1 MIYNNLTLYAFE
13 IAFRMLKTVLCRYK
27 HIQEYKNIDINTYCI
42 YLARIQ
48 LNTNL
53 NKKNAMRK
61 NLLGL
66 VSICLMTCL
75 LWVNQTQAVPAY
87 PGLVQYKQ
95 ANGKTL
101 AIFLKGDEKVKWA
114 TTEDGYTIML
124 NSNGVYEYA
133 IQDMKGDLQ
142 LSGIEVNNIKE
153 RTAAEKELLS
163 KVSKGLY
170 YSPSQLSMMKSIWD
184 IKSAEAQK
192 AFPTTGNRKLICI
205 LMGYKDKAF
214 TKTQSDFNNLFNQVG
229 YSTGGATGSVKDYYL
244 ENSWSQFNLT
254 VDVFGPYTA
263 SQNMSYYGAND
274 AYGNDQNPRALVT
287 EAVNAA
293 DASANFA
300 NYDNDGDGTVDGVYV
315 IYAGYGE
322 EAGASADAIWAHAWN
337 ITPVTKDG
345 KTISKYSCSAE
356 LRGNSGTTITSIGV
370 ICHEFGHVL
379 GAPDYYDTDYSTGG
393 QFEGTGKWD
402 MMASGSW
409 NNNGVTPAHHNA
421 YTKVKVY
428 GWATATV
435 LSSATNVTVKPVK
448 DNKSFYQINSTT
460 SGEYWI
466 MENRQQEG
474 FDAYVPGH
482 GLVIYH
488 VHKDIATASSS
499 NNINATYPQ
508 KMYPVCASATT
519 NPGTTSSTYGSI
531 NSTGCPFPGSSNKT
545 SFTDATT
552 PNMKSWAGANT
563 NSPMTSIAENA
574 TTKEITFAFMG
585 GSGGGTAP
593 TATTVAASSI
603 TTSSATLNGTVNANN
618 ATTTVTF
625 EWGTTTSLGN
635 SINATPNSVTGTTNT
650 NVTANLTG
658 LSANTTYYYRVKA
671 VSANGTTYGST
682 MSFTTAANPTSVTLP
697 YSQTFSSS
705 SMPTG
710 WTTQNTGTS
719 ITERWSVSNTANA
732 GGSAY
737 EMKCTYQ
744 NVNPGTTRLIT
755 PAINTSGVSQ
765 VTLTFRH
772 MLDAYS
778 TGVTLRVQ
786 TSNDKTNWTNTS
798 WSVATSSTN
807 INATS
812 VTVNITTNLNSATTY
827 IAFVAEGNLYNI
839 DYWYIDN
846 VSVAAGS
853 GATTPTVTTGSVSN
867 ITSSTATVAGNV
879 TADGGATVTE
889 RGICY
894 STSQNPTT
902 ANSKVASGSGT
913 GSFSANLSG
922 LAANT
927 TYYARAYAINAQGT
941 SYGSQVS
948 FTTTTSTVTYC
959 ASKGS
964 NSSYEWIDLVQFAGI
979 NRTSGNDGG
988 YKDMTSLQ
996 ATVARGTTYTI
1007 YFSAGFAS
1015 TAYTEYWAVWID
1027 YNKNGTFDTNEKVAS
1042 GSSSSSGTLSASIT
1056 IPTTATL
1063 GVTRMRVSM
1072 KYNAAPTA
1080 CETFS
1085 YGEVEDYSVNITSGT
1100 SAPSTD
1106 NPFAEEL
1113 GNEKVDIFTIY
1124 PNPASEKINVVLN
1137 GIEGEVSARIYD
1149 MRGAVVKFQMLTDRN
1164 NTIEIN
1170 DLTPGVYMISIDDE
1184 KQPITKQF
1192 IKK

>member
-1 MIYNNLTLYAFE
+1 
-13 IAFRMLKTVLCRYK
+13 
-27 HIQEYKNIDINTYCI
+27 
-42 YLARIQ
+42 
-48 LNTNL
+48 
-53 NKKNAMRK
+53 
-61 NLLGL
+61 
-66 VSICLMTCL
+66 MTCL

-205 LMGYKDKAF
+205 LMGFKDKAF

-322 EAGASADAIWAHAWN
+322 EAGASADAIWAHAWS

-448 DNKSFYQINSTT
+448 DNKSFFQINSTT

-466 MENRQQEG
+466 MENRQQVG

-482 GLVIYH
+482 GLIIYH
-488 VHKDIATASSS
+488 VHKDVASASSS

-563 NSPMTSIAENA
+563 GKPMTSIAENA
-574 TTKEITFAFMG
+574 TTKDITFAFMG

-635 SINATPNSVTGTTNT
+635 SINATPNSVTGTSNT

-658 LSANTTYYYRVKA
+658 LSANTKYYYRVKA

-682 MSFTTAANPTSVTLP
+682 MNFTTAVNPTSVTLP

-710 WTTQNTGTS
+710 WTTQNTGS
-719 ITERWSVSNTANA
+719 GITERWSVSNTNKA

-1007 YFSAGFAS
+1007 YFSAGFKS
-1015 TAYTEYWAVWID
+1015 SSYTEYWAVWID
-1027 YNKNGTFDTNEKVAS
+1027 YNKNGTFDTNEKVVS

-1170 DLTPGVYMISIDDE
+1170 DLAPGVYMISIDDE

>member
-1 MIYNNLTLYAFE
+1 
-13 IAFRMLKTVLCRYK
+13 
-27 HIQEYKNIDINTYCI
+27 
-42 YLARIQ
+42 
-48 LNTNL
+48 
-53 NKKNAMRK
+53 
-61 NLLGL
+61 
-66 VSICLMTCL
+66 MTCL

-205 LMGYKDKAF
+205 LMGFKDKAF

-244 ENSWSQFNLT
+244 ENSWGQFNLT

-274 AYGNDQNPRALVT
+274 AYGNDKNPRALVT

-322 EAGASADAIWAHAWN
+322 EAGASADAIWAHAWS

-402 MMASGSW
+402 IMASGSW

-448 DNKSFYQINSTT
+448 DNKSFFQINSTT

-466 MENRQQEG
+466 MENRQQVG

-482 GLVIYH
+482 GLIIYH
-488 VHKDIATASSS
+488 VHKDVASASSS

-563 NSPMTSIAENA
+563 GKPMTSIAENA
-574 TTKEITFAFMG
+574 TTKDITFAFMG

-635 SINATPNSVTGTTNT
+635 SINATPNSVTGTSNT

-658 LSANTTYYYRVKA
+658 LSANTKYYYRVKA

-682 MSFTTAANPTSVTLP
+682 MNFTTAVNPTSVTLP

-710 WTTQNTGTS
+710 WTTQNTGS
-719 ITERWSVSNTANA
+719 GITERWSVSNTNKA

-1007 YFSAGFAS
+1007 YFSAGFKS
-1015 TAYTEYWAVWID
+1015 SSYTEYWAVWID
-1027 YNKNGTFDTNEKVAS
+1027 YNKNGTFDTNEKVVS

-1170 DLTPGVYMISIDDE
+1170 DLAPGVYMISIDDE

>member
-1 MIYNNLTLYAFE
+1 
-13 IAFRMLKTVLCRYK
+13 
-27 HIQEYKNIDINTYCI
+27 
-42 YLARIQ
+42 
-48 LNTNL
+48 
-53 NKKNAMRK
+53 
-61 NLLGL
+61 
-66 VSICLMTCL
+66 MTCL

-322 EAGASADAIWAHAWN
+322 EAGASADAIWAHAWS

-563 NSPMTSIAENA
+563 NSPMTSIAENT

-682 MSFTTAANPTSVTLP
+682 MNFTTTANPTSVTLP

-807 INATS
+807 ISATS

-827 IAFVAEGNLYNI
+827 IAFVAEGNLYYI

-996 ATVARGTTYTI
+996 ATVARGTAYTI
-1007 YFSAGFAS
+1007 YFSAGFSS

-1027 YNKNGTFDTNEKVAS
+1027 YNKNGTFEDTEKAAS

-1164 NTIEIN
+1164 NTIEIT
-1170 DLTPGVYMISIDDE
+1170 DLAPGVYMISIDDE

>member
-1 MIYNNLTLYAFE
+1 
-13 IAFRMLKTVLCRYK
+13 MLKTVLCRYK

>member
-1 MIYNNLTLYAFE
+1 
-13 IAFRMLKTVLCRYK
+13 
-27 HIQEYKNIDINTYCI
+27 
-42 YLARIQ
+42 
-48 LNTNL
+48 
-53 NKKNAMRK
+53 MRK

-66 VSICLMTCL
+66 LGIVFLTCL
-75 LWVNQTQAVPAY
+75 LWVGQSVAVPAY
-87 PGLVQYKQ
+87 PGLIQYKQ
-95 ANGKTL
+95 ENGKTL

-124 NSNGVYEYA
+124 NSKGNYEYA

-142 LSGIEVNNIKE
+142 LSGVEVNNIKE

-163 KVSKGLY
+163 KLSKGLY
-170 YSPSQLSMMKSIWD
+170 YSPSQLSMIKSIWD

-205 LMGYKDKAF
+205 LMGFKDLAF

-229 YSTGGATGSVKDYYL
+229 YNTGGATGSVKDYYL
-244 ENSWSQFNLT
+244 ENSWGQFNLT

-263 SQNMSYYGAND
+263 SQNMSYYGGND
-274 AYGNDQNPRALVT
+274 ANGNDMNPRALVT

-293 DASANFA
+293 DAAANFA

-322 EAGASADAIWAHAWN
+322 EAGASANAIWAHAWN

-393 QFEGTGKWD
+393 QFTGTGNWD

-421 YTKVKVY
+421 YTKVKIY
-428 GWATATV
+428 GWATATL
-435 LSSATNVTVKPVK
+435 LSSAANVTVKPVK

-466 MENRQQEG
+466 MENRQQVG

-488 VHKDIATASSS
+488 VHKDVATASSS

-531 NSTGCPFPGSSNKT
+531 NSAGCPFPGSSNKT

-563 NSPMTSIAENA
+563 NSPMTNIAENA
-574 TTKEITFAFMG
+574 TTKDITFAFMG

-682 MSFTTAANPTSVTLP
+682 MSFTTASNPTSVNLP
-697 YSQTFSSS
+697 YSQTFGAST
-705 SMPTG
+705 MPTG

-732 GGSAY
+732 GGAAY

-755 PAINTSGVSQ
+755 PAINTVGVSQ
-765 VTLTFRH
+765 VTLSFRH

-778 TGVTLRVQ
+778 TGVTLKVQ
-786 TSNDKTNWTNTS
+786 TSNDKVNWTNTT

-807 INATS
+807 ISAT
-812 VTVNITTNLNSATTY
+812 TVNVDITTNLNSATTY

-867 ITSSTATVAGNV
+867 ITSSTATVSGNV
-879 TADGGATVTE
+879 TADGGAAVTA

-894 STSQNPTT
+894 STSQNPTI
-902 ANSKVASGSGT
+902 ANSKVVSGSGT

-927 TYYARAYAINAQGT
+927 TYYARAYATNAQGT

-948 FTTTTSTVTYC
+948 FTTSATTVTYC

-988 YKDMTSLQ
+988 YKDMTSMQ
-996 ATVARGTTYTI
+996 ATVARGSAYTI

-1015 TAYTEYWAVWID
+1015 TAYTEYWTVWID
-1027 YNKNGTFDTNEKVAS
+1027 YNKNGIFEDTEKVVS
-1042 GSSSSSGTLSASIT
+1042 GSSSSSGTLSANIT
-1056 IPTTATL
+1056 IPTTATV

-1085 YGEVEDYSVNITSGT
+1085 YGEVEDYSVNITTGS
-1100 SAPSTD
+1100 SAPTSD
-1106 NPFAEEL
+1106 NPFAEQL
-1113 GNEKVDIFTIY
+1113 GDESNDILTVY
-1124 PNPASEKINVVLN
+1124 PNPASERINVVLN
-1137 GIEGEVSARIYD
+1137 GIEGQVTARIYD
-1149 MRGAVVKFQMLTDRN
+1149 MRGAVVKFQMLNDRN
-1164 NTIEIN
+1164 TPIEIN
-1170 DLTPGVYMISIDDE
+1170 DLAPGVYMISIDDE
-1184 KQPITKQF
+1184 KLPITKQF

>member
-1 MIYNNLTLYAFE
+1 
-13 IAFRMLKTVLCRYK
+13 
-27 HIQEYKNIDINTYCI
+27 
-42 YLARIQ
+42 
-48 LNTNL
+48 
-53 NKKNAMRK
+53 
-61 NLLGL
+61 
-66 VSICLMTCL
+66 MTCL

-205 LMGYKDKAF
+205 LMGFKDKAF

-244 ENSWSQFNLT
+244 ENSWGQFNLT

-274 AYGNDQNPRALVT
+274 AYGNDKNPRALVT

-322 EAGASADAIWAHAWN
+322 EAGASADAIWAHAWS

-448 DNKSFYQINSTT
+448 DNKSFFQINSTT

-466 MENRQQEG
+466 MENRQQVG

-482 GLVIYH
+482 GLIIYH
-488 VHKDIATASSS
+488 VHKDVASASSS

-563 NSPMTSIAENA
+563 GKPMTSIAENA
-574 TTKEITFAFMG
+574 TTKDITFAFMG

-635 SINATPNSVTGTTNT
+635 SINATPNSVTGTSNT

-658 LSANTTYYYRVKA
+658 LSANTKYYYRVKA

-682 MSFTTAANPTSVTLP
+682 MNFTTAVNPTSVTLP

-710 WTTQNTGTS
+710 WTTQNTGS
-719 ITERWSVSNTANA
+719 GITERWSVSNTNKA

-1007 YFSAGFAS
+1007 YFSAGFKS
-1015 TAYTEYWAVWID
+1015 SSYTEYWAVWID
-1027 YNKNGTFDTNEKVAS
+1027 YNKNGTFDTNEKVVS

-1056 IPTTATL
+1056 IPATATL

-1170 DLTPGVYMISIDDE
+1170 DLAPGVYMISIDDE

>member
-1 MIYNNLTLYAFE
+1 
-13 IAFRMLKTVLCRYK
+13 
-27 HIQEYKNIDINTYCI
+27 
-42 YLARIQ
+42 
-48 LNTNL
+48 
-53 NKKNAMRK
+53 MRK

-66 VSICLMTCL
+66 VSICLVTCM
-75 LWVNQTQAVPAY
+75 LWVNQTLAVPAY
-87 PGLVQYKQ
+87 PGLIQYKQ

-101 AIFLKGDEKVKWA
+101 AIYLKGDEKVKWA
-114 TTEDGYTIML
+114 TTEDGYTIMM
-124 NSNGVYEYA
+124 NSKGVYEYA
-133 IQDMKGDLQ
+133 VQDMKGDLQ
-142 LSGIEVNNIKE
+142 LSGVEVNNIKE
-153 RTAAEKELLS
+153 RTATEKELLS

-192 AFPTTGNRKLICI
+192 AFPTTGSRKLICI
-205 LMGYKDKAF
+205 LMAFKDKPF

-229 YSTGGATGSVKDYYL
+229 YNTGGATGSVKDYYL
-244 ENSWSQFNLT
+244 ENSWGQFDLT

-263 SQNMSYYGAND
+263 SQNMSYYGGND
-274 AYGNDQNPRALVT
+274 ANGNDKNPRALVT
-287 EAVNAA
+287 EAINAA
-293 DASANFA
+293 DAAANYA

-356 LRGNSGTTITSIGV
+356 LRGNSGTTITTIGV

-421 YTKVKVY
+421 YTKVKIY

-466 MENRQQEG
+466 MENRQQVG

-508 KMYPVCASATT
+508 KMYPVCASATS
-519 NPGTTSSTYGSI
+519 NPGTTSSSYGSI

-563 NSPMTSIAENA
+563 NSPMTNIAENA
-574 TTKEITFAFMG
+574 TTKDITFAFMG

-603 TTSSATLNGTVNANN
+603 TTNSATLNGTVNANN

-635 SINATPNSVTGTTNT
+635 SINATPNSVTGTSNT
-650 NVTANLTG
+650 NVTASLTG

-682 MSFTTAANPTSVTLP
+682 LNFTTTANPTSVTLP
-697 YSQTFSSS
+697 YSETFSSS
-705 SMPTG
+705 SMPSG

-755 PAINTSGVSQ
+755 PAINTTGVSQ

-812 VTVNITTNLNSATTY
+812 VTVNISTNLNSATTY
-827 IAFVAEGNLYNI
+827 IAFVADGNLYNI

-846 VSVAAGS
+846 VSISAGS
-853 GATTPTVTTGSVSN
+853 GATIPTVTTGSVSN
-867 ITSSTATVAGNV
+867 ITTSTATVAGNV

-948 FTTTTSTVTYC
+948 FTTTASTVTYC

-996 ATVARGTTYTI
+996 ATVARGSAYTI

-1027 YNKNGTFDTNEKVAS
+1027 YNKNGTFEDTEKVAS

-1085 YGEVEDYSVNITSGT
+1085 YGEVEDYSVNITSGS

-1106 NPFAEEL
+1106 NPFAEQL
-1113 GNEKVDIFTIY
+1113 GNEKSDIFTLY
-1124 PNPASEKINVVLN
+1124 PNPATDKLNVVLN
-1137 GIEGEVSARIYD
+1137 GIEGDVSARIYD
-1149 MRGAVVKFQMLTDRN
+1149 MRGAVVKFQMLTNRN
-1164 NTIEIN
+1164 NTIEVN
-1170 DLTPGVYMISIDDE
+1170 DLAPGVYMISIDDE